1 MKLIILNY
9 YNIRYVTTIT
19 VSSLLQIRDLEAEFE
34 AEQRRGRE
42 AFATARKMERQY
54 KELLA
59 LSEDDKRRIA
69 ELASLNDSLT
79 IKIKTYKRQIDEA
92 VCLQFIIYCEIIVI
106 WWTCN
111 YVFFVGRAIHK
122 FKTPTKYLFTSVILR
137 II

>member
-92 VCLQFIIYCEIIVI
+92 VCFQFIIYCEIIVI
-106 WWTCN
+106 WWTFN
-111 YVFFVGRAIHK
+111 YVFFEGRAIHK

>member
-1 MKLIILNY
+1 LKLIILNY